1 MEIKIKQ
8 ISEMEKIRTASECMA
23 AAEKNSALLLRGEHM
38 AYQTAA
44 LTERTIPVR
53 VKIESDIAECVKA
66 FVVCGAAMDFP
77 IYQD

>member
-53 VKIESDIAECVKA
+53 VKIE
-66 FVVCGAAMDFP
+66 
-77 IYQD
+77 